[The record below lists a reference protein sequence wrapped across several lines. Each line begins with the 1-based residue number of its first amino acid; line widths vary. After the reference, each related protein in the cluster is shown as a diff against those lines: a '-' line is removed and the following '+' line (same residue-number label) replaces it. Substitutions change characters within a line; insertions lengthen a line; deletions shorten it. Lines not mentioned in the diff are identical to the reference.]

1 MCITIYIFNFQKNP
15 PKNKAKQ
22 NKTKKPSKYKHT
34 NKQTNKTKK
43 QDDKKHNKLEKK
55 RKYLWKILSGYDDIV
70 GEFALCTFNLID
82 QVVNLSWLFM
92 RI

>member
-1 MCITIYIFNFQKNP
+1 MCITIYIFNFQKTP

-22 NKTKKPSKYKHT
+22 NKKTQQIQTY
-34 NKQTNKTKK
+34 KQTNKQTKK
-43 QDDKKHNKLEKK
+43 QDDKKRNKLEKK